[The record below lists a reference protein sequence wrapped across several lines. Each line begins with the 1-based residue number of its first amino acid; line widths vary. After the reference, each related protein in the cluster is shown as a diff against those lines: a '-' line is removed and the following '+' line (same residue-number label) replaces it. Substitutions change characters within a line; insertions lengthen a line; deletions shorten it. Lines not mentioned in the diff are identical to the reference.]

1 MKCSVTPA
9 WKYTHSEQVLS
20 QVLLQVQPSV
30 FEVSPVPWT
39 SPSET
44 SEHPDGSASGAQHCA
59 GQAWYT
65 GPPKPLDQ
73 VLARARKS
81 R

>member
-9 WKYTHSEQVLS
+9 WKYTHSEQLLS

-30 FEVSPVPWT
+30 FDLSAAAWP
-39 SPSET
+39 SPSAA
-44 SEHPDGSASGAQHCA
+44 SEHPDRSASGAQHCA

-65 GPPKPLDQ
+65 GPPKPLDH